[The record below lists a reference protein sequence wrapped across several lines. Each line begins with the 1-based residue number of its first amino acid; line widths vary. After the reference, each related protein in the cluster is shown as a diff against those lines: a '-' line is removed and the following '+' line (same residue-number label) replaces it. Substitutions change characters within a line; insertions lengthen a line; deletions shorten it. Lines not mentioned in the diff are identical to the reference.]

1 MNFISGKKGCSKNIW
16 KNWQN
21 KFCWDP
27 IILEH
32 LPQLWSSLDLLS
44 ASFAG
49 ICFEQK
55 KGLCHHVL
63 DCWSENIITF
73 LLQMMFIIA
82 WEGISLLDI
91 FQKEVLYKLSSIF
104 ITAAILRLL
113 QSMIHW
119 LKFLC
124 IIYHTIN
131 QNH

>member
-1 MNFISGKKGCSKNIW
+1 
-16 KNWQN
+16 
-21 KFCWDP
+21 
-27 IILEH
+27 
-32 LPQLWSSLDLLS
+32 
-44 ASFAG
+44 
-49 ICFEQK
+49 
-55 KGLCHHVL
+55 
-63 DCWSENIITF
+63 
-73 LLQMMFIIA
+73 MFIIA